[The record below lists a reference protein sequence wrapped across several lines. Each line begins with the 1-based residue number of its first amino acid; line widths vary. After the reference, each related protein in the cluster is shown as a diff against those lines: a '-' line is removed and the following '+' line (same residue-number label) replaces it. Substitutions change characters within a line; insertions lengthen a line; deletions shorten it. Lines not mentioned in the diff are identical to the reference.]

1 MWYFIPLA
9 QSQSNLICNQLSSKH
24 KEGNPKVVL
33 HNVFEWDKMRYVA
46 AVDSDIFYLIA
57 LSFNARSFAIAILV
71 CFFFPFFFPS
81 CHFFWMDAS
90 DQDLTHSLDT
100 LKCLSV
106 NIVPQVVIC
115 NTCGT

>member
-71 CFFFPFFFPS
+71 FFFSPFFFLLVTFS
-81 CHFFWMDAS
+81 GWMRV
-90 DQDLTHSLDT
+90 T
-100 LKCLSV
+100 K
-106 NIVPQVVIC
+106 I
-115 NTCGT
+115 